1 LYNPPPAHSQEQPGE
16 NGASGSAAS
25 SSGGSNGEG
34 SAGAGVSNGPV
45 ISGPTRDVVRE
56 TLSTSPATAPTSNAI
71 AATPSR
77 GAAAPGV
84 SSGQYMTLG
93 AVIVEVNGTP
103 IYADKVVNQLTP

>member
-1 LYNPPPAHSQEQPGE
+1 VAAIGCGTSNTSGDGGGRRSPDAYVRPRDVASPARGPFSSNDQPGSLYNPPPAHSQEQPGE

-56 TLSTSPATAPTSNAI
+56 TLSTSPA
-71 AATPSR
+71 
-77 GAAAPGV
+77 
-84 SSGQYMTLG
+84 
-93 AVIVEVNGTP
+93 
-103 IYADKVVNQLTP
+103 